1 VADVD
6 FFWDPV
12 CPWAWLTSRWVVDV
26 AAQRSLEVEWRFI
39 SLRMVNAQR
48 DYAIEFRPGYERGH
62 TRGLELL
69 RVAAAVDA
77 AHGSAAVGDLYTEL
91 GRAFHV
97 EHRAEDFD
105 DPARAAT
112 RAALEAAG
120 LPPSLADA
128 AGDTSWDE
136 RVAADTQTAL
146 ARTGKDL
153 GTPIITFGPPDGP
166 SFFGPVISRV
176 PRGEEAVR
184 LWDAVETLARQP
196 GFAELKRSLRERPQL
211 EG

>member
-1 VADVD
+1 MADIE

-12 CPWAWLTSRWVVDV
+12 CPWAWLTSRWVVEV
-26 AAQRSLEVEWRFI
+26 AALRSLEVEWRFI
-39 SLRMVNAQR
+39 CLRMVNAGR
-48 DYAIEFRPGYERGH
+48 DYATEFRPGHERGH

-77 AHGSAAVGDLYTEL
+77 AHGPAAVGALYTEL

-97 EHRAEDFD
+97 EHRAAEFD
-105 DPARAAT
+105 DPARTST
-112 RAALEAAG
+112 RTALEAAG
-120 LPPSLADA
+120 LPSSLADA
-128 AGDTSWDE
+128 AGDSAWDE

-146 ARTGKDL
+146 ARTGKDV

-176 PRGEEAVR
+176 PRGADAER

-196 GFAELKRSLRERPQL
+196 GFSELKRSHRERPQL
-211 EG
+211 QG